1 MTMPKTRHLRKQKKP
16 RPNAPSQPAESRAN
30 EAVTI
35 AWTSSVTGV
44 LVADL
49 IVIAAHLYGR
59 SNPDAQA
66 AKALEAIMLLSAA
79 VMGAISLALLV
90 VVWRSRIVKPP
101 RGYMVFAAL
110 VTAAPII
117 ALAGRLWS

>member
-1 MTMPKTRHLRKQKKP
+1 MSKRPSRPRQKRT
-16 RPNAPSQPAESRAN
+16 RPNATRESTESRAS

-49 IVIAAHLYGR
+49 VVIAAHLYAR
-59 SNPDAQA
+59 SHPDAQA

-79 VMGAISLALLV
+79 VMGAASLALML
-90 VVWRSRIVKPP
+90 VVWRSRRVKPP
-101 RGYMVFAAL
+101 QGYAVFAIL
-110 VTAAPII
+110 VATAPIFVLV
-117 ALAGRLWS
+117 ARLVIF

>member
-1 MTMPKTRHLRKQKKP
+1 MAKPKYIRRANRQKP
-16 RPNAPSQPAESRAN
+16 WPNTASELPESRAS
-30 EAVTI
+30 EAVTL

-49 IVIAAHLYGR
+49 IVIAAHLYTR

-79 VMGAISLALLV
+79 VMGAISLTLLAV
-90 VVWRSRIVKPP
+90 AWRTRRMKPP
-101 RGYMVFAAL
+101 QGYIVFAAL
-110 VTAAPII
+110 VATAPII
-117 ALAGRLWS
+117 ALLARLI

>member
-1 MTMPKTRHLRKQKKP
+1 MSKRPSRPRQKRT
-16 RPNAPSQPAESRAN
+16 RPNATRESTESRAS

-49 IVIAAHLYGR
+49 VVIAAHLYAR
-59 SNPDAQA
+59 SHPDAQA

-79 VMGAISLALLV
+79 VMGAASLALMP
-90 VVWRSRIVKPP
+90 VVWRSRRVKPP
-101 RGYMVFAAL
+101 QGYAVFAIL
-110 VTAAPII
+110 VATAPIFVLV
-117 ALAGRLWS
+117 ARLVIF